1 MSSITHPAKFLDCCA
16 KLECNSSRLTHM
28 FTNRQPSIFLPSKAL
43 TVTRVNIKP
52 AAIPQPSVSVSIRV
66 SLPKLPEVMSN
77 YEMGDWKARVNTVFR
92 MTKERKQQQEKLM
105 NRLRFYLSI
114 RGTIKAQTYINE
126 KYVSIPTMPDGLY
139 LYYILS
145 ALVRCPELMATN
157 RDRIL
162 WAKCWTAVSPHDE
175 NVEAL
180 KNIHPILYE
189 NTVKRIDYY
198 KKALKEYLTI
208 LETRSDYCV

>member
-1 MSSITHPAKFLDCCA
+1 MTKSFFVSQPRTMSSI
-16 KLECNSSRLTHM
+16 THM

-52 AAIPQPSVSVSIRV
+52 AAIPQPSLSVSIRV

-77 YEMGDWKARVNTVFR
+77 YEMANWKARAKTVLR
-92 MTKERKQQQEKLM
+92 MTKDRKECQEKLM
-105 NRLRFYLSI
+105 NRLRFYLGI
-114 RGTIKAQTYINE
+114 RSTIKAQTYINE

-145 ALVRCPELMATN
+145 ALVRCPELMASN

-162 WAKCWTAVSPHDE
+162 WAKCWTAVSSDDE

-198 KKALKEYLTI
+198 KKALKEYLVI
-208 LETRSDYCV
+208 IESRSDYCL

>member
-1 MSSITHPAKFLDCCA
+1 
-16 KLECNSSRLTHM
+16 M

-43 TVTRVNIKP
+43 TVTRVNLKP
-52 AAIPQPSVSVSIRV
+52 AASQQVISPLIRI
-66 SLPKLPEVMSN
+66 SLPKLPEVMAN

-92 MTKERKQQQEKLM
+92 MTKGRKQQQEKLM

-114 RGTIKAQTYINE
+114 RGTIQAQTYINE

-162 WAKCWTAVSPHDE
+162 WAKCWTAVSSHDE
-175 NVEAL
+175 NIEAL

-189 NTVKRIDYY
+189 NTVKRIECY

-208 LETRSDYCV
+208 IETRSDYCV